1 MTDLIKDIIEKYK
14 TDTWWQESER
24 MVVGKYGKPFHP
36 SNLNKLTKEEF
47 KSFLLIKNNLHWD
60 GIHRQGNLITKNM
73 DKLKKALSV
82 LLDEN
87 RDIKERLN
95 SIFPRKENNYIVGLG
110 RAVIT
115 PILLVVY
122 PKKYG
127 AWNSRTEEGLKKLN
141 LFPSFPKGASFAD
154 KYIKINSVL
163 NDIAEKYSISLW
175 QLDGIMGEITGYS
188 PFEIKISEEEIFQRE
203 AEEYGIENI
212 YNFSMEKHLEDFL
225 ISNWQRTSF
234 GKDYKLI
241 YEEGDLVSQQY
252 PTDIGYVDILAI
264 NKKTGNYL
272 VIELKKGKSSA
283 SVIGQI
289 TRYVAWVKEN
299 LAKTKKVKGIII
311 VFEADE
317 KIKYSLKSLPD
328 IDLYVYK
335 VKFKLEKEKIN

>member
-1 MTDLIKDIIEKYK
+1 MTDLIKDIIKKHK
-14 TDTWWQESER
+14 TDTWWQESETI
-24 MVVGKYGKPFHP
+24 VVGKYGKLFHS

-60 GIHRQGNLITKNM
+60 GINRQSNLITEDMN
-73 DKLKKALSV
+73 KLKKALSI
-82 LLDEN
+82 LLDEDK
-87 RDIKERLN
+87 DIKERLN
-95 SIFPRKENNYIVGLG
+95 FLFPKKQNNYIVGLG
-110 RAVIT
+110 RAVVT

-127 AWNSRTEEGLKKLN
+127 AWNIRTEDGLKKLN
-141 LFPSFPKGASFAD
+141 IFPSFPRGASFAD
-154 KYIKINSVL
+154 KYIKINAIL
-163 NDIAEKYSISLW
+163 NDTAEKYSISLW

-188 PFEIKISEEEIFQRE
+188 PFEIKMPEEEIFQRE

-212 YNFSMEKHLEDFL
+212 YNFGMEKHLEDFL

-252 PTDIGYVDILAI
+252 STDIGYIDILTI
-264 NKKTGNYL
+264 NKKTGDYL
-272 VIELKKGKSSA
+272 VIELKKGKSSD

-311 VFEADE
+311 VFETDE
-317 KIKYSLKSLPD
+317 KIKYSLKSLSD